1 MMLDKTRY
9 LVLTAIVAALYFALT
24 LISYPI
30 AYGPIQLRL
39 SESLMLAIP
48 LIPAA
53 IPGVTLG
60 VFLANFFNP
69 GNLGPVDYIGG
80 TLATLL
86 AALWTRR
93 LHARFVGGYEGQ
105 EKLWHNPS
113 LYLLPLPSV
122 LVNGAIVGVYLPFLI
137 TAPELPTASFV
148 ITCIV
153 TFSISEAIVVYFL
166 GLPFYLSVRRIPF
179 MRQMNTGWS
188 ELQ

>member
-1 MMLDKTRY
+1 MLDRTRY
-9 LVLTAIVAALYFALT
+9 LVLTAIIAALYFALT
-24 LISYPI
+24 LVSYPI

-39 SESLMLAIP
+39 SESLMLAVP

-53 IPGVTLG
+53 VPGVTLG

-86 AALWTRR
+86 AAVWTRYI
-93 LHARFVGGYEGQ
+93 HKKMEGAFESHEQ
-105 EKLWHNPS
+105 LWKNPS
-113 LYLLPLPSV
+113 FYLLPLPSV

-137 TAPELPTASFV
+137 TAPELPAASYV
-148 ITCIV
+148 LTCII

-166 GLPFYLSVRRIPF
+166 GLPLYLSIRRIPF
-179 MRQMNTGWS
+179 IRQMNAGWS
-188 ELQ
+188 ELK

>member
-1 MMLDKTRY
+1 MVLDRTRY
-9 LVLTAIVAALYFALT
+9 LVLTAIIAALYFAMT

-39 SESLMLAIP
+39 SESLMLVIP

-80 TLATLL
+80 TLATLV

-93 LHARFVGGYEGQ
+93 LHSSLSSDLNKED
-105 EKLWHNPS
+105 KLWQNKL

-137 TAPELPTASFV
+137 TAPEPPSASFV
-148 ITCIV
+148 MTCII
-153 TFSISEAIVVYFL
+153 TFSISEALVVYLL
-166 GLPFYLSVRRIPF
+166 GLPLYLNVRRIPF
-179 MRQMNTGWS
+179 MNQVNTSWS